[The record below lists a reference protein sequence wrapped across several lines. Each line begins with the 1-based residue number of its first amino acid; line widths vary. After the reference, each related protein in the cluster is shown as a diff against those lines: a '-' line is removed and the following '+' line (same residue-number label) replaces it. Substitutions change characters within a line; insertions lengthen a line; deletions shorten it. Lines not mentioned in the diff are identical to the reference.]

1 MQYGKKTLTA
11 TLSTDSIRKLQDEL
25 RKYQNDLTRKC
36 RLLATELAEI
46 GVKVAEA
53 KIGESPL
60 GKYVSIQTDITEE
73 QAGCKAILI
82 ATGEV
87 KESEGYASF
96 NTLLAI
102 EFGAGIHHNPT
113 PNPSAD
119 KFGLGV
125 GTFPG
130 QIHAFEDGWYY
141 WDDKAQEWRYTHGVK
156 ATMPMYSAD
165 MAIIKDIVKT
175 AKEVFSK

>member
-1 MQYGKKTLTA
+1 MTKKTLKA
-11 TLSTDSIRKLQDEL
+11 DLSMQGIRKLQDEL

-60 GKYVSIQTDITEE
+60 GKYVSIQTNITEE

-87 KESEGYASF
+87 KESEGYAPF

-102 EFGAGIHHNPT
+102 EFGAGIHYNPT
-113 PNPSAD
+113 PNPNAD
-119 KFGLGV
+119 KFGFGV

-130 QIHAFEDGWYY
+130 QIHAEDPNGWYF
-141 WDDKAQEWRYTHGVK
+141 WDDEKEKWIHSYGVK
-156 ATMPMYSAD
+156 ATMPLYNASME
-165 MAIIKDIVKT
+165 MVQEVVKI
-175 AKEVFSK
+175 AKKVFS